1 MKFFYSLL
9 VYAVSIVI
17 TLSII
22 IVFVSGQSN
31 SEELKIYTYYEG
43 KFLVHYP
50 SNYIVELLEKQ
61 HKLIKNRK
69 ISYKYLLFILL
80 LNVILC
86 LSNLI

>member
-50 SNYIVELLEKQ
+50 SNYIEESLENTFNMTK
-61 HKLIKNRK
+61 KTFVTSRAL
-69 ISYKYLLFILL
+69 
-80 LNVILC
+80 
-86 LSNLI
+86 

>member
-31 SEELKIYTYYEG
+31 SEDLKIYTYYEG

-50 SNYIVELLEKQ
+50 SNYIVESLENTFNTTK
-61 HKLIKNRK
+61 KTFATSRAL
-69 ISYKYLLFILL
+69 
-80 LNVILC
+80 
-86 LSNLI
+86 